1 MEMNLKVTKAC
12 SKDISDNMCSGDECK
27 NKVKFRWSGGFFYCK
42 VHHLEELESYI
53 TSDEEDSGEEES
65 EGDDED
71 LKEESKDENKKKN
84 VTLNMKKNN
93 PRIFKKQ
100 HLKTIDK

>member
-12 SKDISDNMCSGDECK
+12 SSEISDNMCSGDECK

-42 VHHLEELESYI
+42 EHHLEELESYI

-65 EGDDED
+65 EGDEEDLRKD
-71 LKEESKDENKKKN
+71 LKEEKK
-84 VTLNMKKNN
+84 LNIINIKKNN
-93 PRIFKKQ
+93 SRISKKQ
-100 HLKTIDK
+100 HLKTVDK